1 MPRRGRTRTLTRA
14 ALLATAGLLA
24 LSACGGEQAGPKLEL
39 SAALPDSPSDGT
51 VLRVGDPATQVAL
64 ETSGLIDDLDIDV
77 EWANITGGPKTLEAF
92 RADAIDIGSVADIP
106 PLFAHWTGTDVR
118 IVAAR
123 ETVDPMEHPTYELG
137 VAPGVDVK
145 SIEDLEGKKIAY
157 SPGQAQGA
165 LVLNVL
171 REAGLT
177 QDDVEFV
184 EMQSVDD
191 AFSVALASKQVD
203 VAPLGQTLVKTYL
216 AKYEQDG
223 ATTIAP
229 GVRDDAWTLYTPTT
243 VLEDADKAA
252 AIKEYVAA
260 WAKAQQWISDN
271 PDEFAEA
278 YYVDHEG
285 LSPEDAQ
292 YVVDALGQFTVP
304 TSWDEFI
311 ARHQE
316 TVDTLVEAQDQEPLD
331 VETLYDRRYEKAI
344 AAAVEGVMTT
354 LTGSPSTPTRSLAEA
369 EDVRP
374 TRRRLGPGEPIR
386 FGGLI
391 GIVVLLAAWVV
402 GSATGVLDPR
412 TLTEPW
418 TVLADRGHADRER
431 PPPGEPGDVGHPRG
445 PRAWASASS
454 PARSSR

>member
-1 MPRRGRTRTLTRA
+1 MSRRGLARPLIRV
-14 ALLATAGLLA
+14 ALLTTVGLTALTG
-24 LSACGGEQAGPKLEL
+24 CGGDEAGPKLEL
-39 SAALPDSPSDGT
+39 TAALPEEPAEGT

-64 ETSGLIDDLDIDV
+64 ETSGLIDDLEVEI

-123 ETVDPMEHPTYELG
+123 ETVDPEEHPTYQLG
-137 VAPGVDVK
+137 VAPGVDVAG
-145 SIEDLEGKKIAY
+145 IDDLEGKKIAY

-191 AFSVALASKQVD
+191 AFSVALAGNQVD
-203 VAPLGQTLVKTYL
+203 VAPLGQTLAKTYL

-223 ATTIAP
+223 ASTIDP
-229 GVRDDAWTLYTPTT
+229 GVRDDAWTLYAPTT

-260 WAKAQQWISDN
+260 WTEAQQWISEN
-271 PDEFAEA
+271 PDEFADA
-278 YYVDHEG
+278 YYVEHEG
-285 LSPEDAQ
+285 LSPEDAA
-292 YVVDALGQFTVP
+292 YVVDALGTYTVP

-316 TVDTLVEAQDQEPLD
+316 TVDTLVEAQGQEPLD
-331 VETLYDRRYEKAI
+331 VETIYDRRFEKAI
-344 AAAVEGVMTT
+344 AAAAEG
-354 LTGSPSTPTRSLAEA
+354 
-369 EDVRP
+369 
-374 TRRRLGPGEPIR
+374 
-386 FGGLI
+386 
-391 GIVVLLAAWVV
+391 
-402 GSATGVLDPR
+402 
-412 TLTEPW
+412 
-418 TVLADRGHADRER
+418 
-431 PPPGEPGDVGHPRG
+431 
-445 PRAWASASS
+445 
-454 PARSSR
+454 SR